1 MRRLIS
7 DVSRHKL
14 LVLAGQ
20 CVEEAGDLVLQTGCF
35 SLSDFIQIFADE
47 EVSYFTVI
55 YTEYTRHLS

>member
-20 CVEEAGDLVLQTGCF
+20 CVEEAGDIVLQTGCF
-35 SLSDFIQIFADE
+35 SLSDFIHIFADE
-47 EVSYFTVI
+47 EVNSYFTVI
-55 YTEYTRHLS
+55 FIQSYRSI